1 MDEFSMHEAIIY
13 EICLGEVLDEK
24 WGEYFAPF
32 SLTVNDKETRLI
44 GIVHDQAELFGVI
57 LKIRDL
63 GLRLL
68 SVNPITEE

>member
-1 MDEFSMHEAIIY
+1 MDKKSIHEANTYI
-13 EICLGEVLDEK
+13 ICLDEVLDEK
-24 WGEYFAPF
+24 WGEYFSPF
-32 SLTVNDKETRLI
+32 SVTVCDKETKLI
-44 GIVHDQAELFGVI
+44 GIVHDQAELLGVI